1 MFTHLLVPLDGS
13 PLAECALPHIAALVR
28 DKASKISL
36 LRVLDPTHAST
47 QPRPVDP
54 FDWQI
59 RKVEAETYL
68 RSVSSRLEEIGL
80 QAEPNL
86 VEGKAA
92 ETVIEFAAEQQVD
105 CILLS
110 SHGQSGISGWNV
122 SSVVQKII
130 LRANRSVLIVRA
142 YDSNPSGLEGLTYKR
157 ILLPLDGSS
166 RAEVVLTAASALAK
180 AHEAEILAVHIVRV
194 PEMPRRTPPTPEDL
208 ELASQLT
215 ERNRVE
221 AARYLD
227 GIQARLDIPIETR
240 VLVAD
245 NVTASLHRLAESEA
259 IDLVILSAHGYS
271 GETKWPYGGV
281 VISFIAFGTTPLL
294 VIQDLPPD
302 EVEPS
307 RAELAARELGRR

>member
-1 MFTHLLVPLDGS
+1 MFSHLLVPLDGS
-13 PLAECALPHIAALVR
+13 TLAECTLPHIAALAR
-28 DKASKISL
+28 DHTAKISL

-68 RSVSSRLEEIGL
+68 RSVSGRLEAIGL
-80 QAEPNL
+80 QAEAHL
-86 VEGKAA
+86 VEGRAA

-142 YDSNPSGLEGLTYKR
+142 YDTNPTGLEGLKYGR

-166 RAEVVLTAASALAK
+166 RAEVVLTTASALAK
-180 AHEAEILAVHIVRV
+180 AHGAEILAVNVVRV

-227 GIQARLDIPIETR
+227 EIQARLDVPIETR

-245 NVTASLHRLAESEA
+245 NVNAALHRLSESEA
-259 IDLVILSAHGYS
+259 VDLVILSAHGYS
-271 GETKWPYGGV
+271 GETKWPYGSV
-281 VISFIAFGTTPLL
+281 VVSFIAYGSTPLL

-302 EVEPS
+302 QVEPS
-307 RAELAARELGRR
+307 RAEIAARELGRR